1 MHELNTGCGFLSSPG
16 SAPAWLHDW
25 NLPEQML
32 RAGKSSIEAASRVI
46 VVAGH
51 IKFGRGGMIPVASL
65 NAAHTVV
72 SDAEPGSEYAVILRD
87 NGIEA
92 LLA

>member
-1 MHELNTGCGFLSSPG
+1 
-16 SAPAWLHDW
+16 
-25 NLPEQML
+25 ML
-32 RAGKSSIEAASRVI
+32 RAGKSTIEAASRFI

-51 IKFGRGGMIPVASL
+51 AKFGRGGMIPVASL

-72 SDAEPGSEYAVILRD
+72 SDVELGSEYAAILRG
-87 NGIEA
+87 NGIEV